1 MSEEKKINKEACP
14 HGCGEYQRLDVHMRN
29 KHSDRVEEPAPKP
42 DKEKE
47 EEKEGESDIKNMA
60 APRMKGLFLALS
72 GIVLILAIMGK
83 MKKRTQESERSQLRE
98 NGRIPR

>member
-1 MSEEKKINKEACP
+1 
-14 HGCGEYQRLDVHMRN
+14 MRN